1 MVTEGIKAPA
11 TSSTS
16 QYALTQN
23 ITIFVLRTT
32 SETSTETE
40 NNTAPSYNIAFM
52 GTMAHVST
60 AKATTLKYT
69 SNDAYFS
76 RTGGVTVV
84 ILLFALSSLF
94 YRRHTSDFEF
104 ACMKRSVKV
113 LNLIWFC

>member
-1 MVTEGIKAPA
+1 MVTEGIQAPA

-16 QYALTQN
+16 QNAITQN

-32 SETSTETE
+32 SETSTEPE
-40 NNTAPSYNIAFM
+40 NNTAPSYKVAFM
-52 GTMAHVST
+52 GTMTHVST
-60 AKATTLKYT
+60 DKPTTRKYV

-76 RTGGVTVV
+76 RTEGVTVV
-84 ILLFALSSLF
+84 ILLFALLSLF

-113 LNLIWFC
+113 LNLI